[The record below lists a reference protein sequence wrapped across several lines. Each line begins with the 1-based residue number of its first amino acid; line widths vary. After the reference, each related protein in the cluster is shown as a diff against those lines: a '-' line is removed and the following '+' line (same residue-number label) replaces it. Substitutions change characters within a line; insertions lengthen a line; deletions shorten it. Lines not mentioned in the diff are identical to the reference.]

1 MWAVEAAAFSKAGH
15 RWYMMCLYVREDQRF
30 DYSRD
35 ACRVELT
42 WEQADELG
50 EHLK

>member
-1 MWAVEAAAFSKAGH
+1 MWAVEAAAFSKAEH
-15 RWYMMCLYVREDQRF
+15 RWYMCLYVWGDQTF

-35 ACRVELT
+35 GCRVELT
-42 WEQADELG
+42 WVQANEPG